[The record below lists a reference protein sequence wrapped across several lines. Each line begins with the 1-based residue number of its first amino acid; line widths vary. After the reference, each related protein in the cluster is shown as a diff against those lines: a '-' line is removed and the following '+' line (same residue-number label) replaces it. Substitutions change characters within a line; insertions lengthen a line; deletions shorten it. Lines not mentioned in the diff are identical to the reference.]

1 MPVGSDAKIRYV
13 KDTIRSVLHY
23 TTASRRVIILDDSG
37 KNFGKKLK
45 QIFPEIVVL
54 KTSKCRGRKAWLFF
68 TLCMGFEFAYKNY
81 FFDVL
86 LKMDTDALI
95 IGENP
100 EDDAI
105 RCFRRHPEYG
115 SIGTYKKDCG
125 GERRNFFWNGRQL
138 LLEISDEHLFKFPSY
153 RRGVMFLRKVFR
165 KSQKNRYEPGEHCQG
180 GAHFISRE
188 CIAKLRK
195 NKLLSRREIWW
206 SQQEDDVIFGLLMYS
221 TGLKHGDLATGSRP
235 MGVRWRG
242 LPCSPGELLAKGKKV
257 VHSTRFYKNLSE
269 DKIRSFFRKQ
279 RLNKIHG
286 SGRHVKRFIDGGRT
300 RN

>member
-1 MPVGSDAKIRYV
+1 MERIKLAVIMPVGPDAKIRYV
-13 KDTIRSVLHY
+13 KDTIKSVLHY
-23 TTASRRVIILDDSG
+23 TTASRRVIVLDDSG

-45 QIFPEIVVL
+45 QIFPDIIVL

-86 LKMDTDALI
+86 LKMDTDALM
-95 IGENP
+95 IGESP

-105 RCFRRHPEYG
+105 RCFHRHPEFG
-115 SIGTYKKDCG
+115 SIGTYKKECG
-125 GERRNFFWNGRQL
+125 GERRFFFGNGRQL
-138 LLEISDEHLFKFPSY
+138 LLEISDEHLFEYPSH
-153 RRGVMFLRKVFR
+153 RPGVMLLRKVFR
-165 KSQKNRYEPGEHCQG
+165 KSRKNGYKPGEHCQG

-188 CIAKLRK
+188 CIAKLRE

-206 SQQEDDVIFGLLMYS
+206 SQQEDDVIFGLLMCS
-221 TGLKHGDLATGSRP
+221 TGLKHGDLASGSRP

-242 LPCSPGELLAKGKKV
+242 LPCSPRELLARGKKV

-279 RLNKIHG
+279 RRNKM
-286 SGRHVKRFIDGGRT
+286 RCDGWQVE
-300 RN
+300 